1 MRSRKKL
8 NKRKIFIAAVFTAII
23 IITVICIDIKI
34 KNKIEQINKSVS
46 KTLNDN
52 NTEYS
57 DLVYELYDADNKLS
71 SVKVKTDKLNIL
83 QTQIISDINRQ
94 LLNNSKNKIKIPLGT
109 VSGSYLFSG
118 RGPEIE
124 IKFLPSGSVSS
135 ALNSE
140 LTSAGIN
147 QSCHKI
153 SMNITAD
160 ITAVFPSGS
169 CNTSVQLNCILAES
183 VIIGEVPDGI
193 IGENIS

>member
-34 KNKIEQINKSVS
+34 KNKIEQISIYYCNISVSEIINKSVS

-57 DLVYELYDADNKLS
+57 DLVYELYDADNKQS

-94 LLNNSKNKIKIPLGT
+94 LLNNSKNKIKFP
-109 VSGSYLFSG
+109 VEEFS
-118 RGPEIE
+118 
-124 IKFLPSGSVSS
+124 PSKLENNNNCGCTYPAERS
-135 ALNSE
+135 
-140 LTSAGIN
+140 
-147 QSCHKI
+147 I
-153 SMNITAD
+153 SHDDCGCQD
-160 ITAVFPSGS
+160 I
-169 CNTSVQLNCILAES
+169 
-183 VIIGEVPDGI
+183 
-193 IGENIS
+193 

>member
-1 MRSRKKL
+1 MSE
-8 NKRKIFIAAVFTAII
+8 I
-23 IITVICIDIKI
+23 
-34 KNKIEQINKSVS
+34 INKSVS

-160 ITAVFPSGS
+160 ITAVFPSGR
-169 CNTSVQLNCILAES
+169 CKTRVQLNCILAES